1 MQETETFEQWLRE
14 RIVRLS
20 AQAADLAERA
30 EKLQGEAHHMTR
42 DLIAVQGAL
51 LYLAVWCGALAAGTD
66 MQFRTNGWYITACIW
81 GGAVVSA
88 ILPEGKKKKRRSSI

>member
-14 RIVRLS
+14 HIVRLS
-20 AQAADLAERA
+20 AQAADLAEQA

-51 LYLAVWCGALAAGTD
+51 EEAYLLLEQRG
-66 MQFRTNGWYITACIW
+66 
-81 GGAVVSA
+81 
-88 ILPEGKKKKRRSSI
+88 EK

>member
-30 EKLQGEAHHMTR
+30 EKLQDEAHHMTR

-51 LYLAVWCGALAAGTD
+51 EEAYLLLEQRG
-66 MQFRTNGWYITACIW
+66 
-81 GGAVVSA
+81 
-88 ILPEGKKKKRRSSI
+88 EK

>member
-42 DLIAVQGAL
+42 DLIAVQAHSRKRTCCWNSGARNE
-51 LYLAVWCGALAAGTD
+51 GRGTAG
-66 MQFRTNGWYITACIW
+66 QPPFFEEKFTAFCP
-81 GGAVVSA
+81 GGMAYC
-88 ILPEGKKKKRRSSI
+88 RRMG

>member
-42 DLIAVQGAL
+42 DLIAVQSRKRTCCWNSGARNEGRGD
-51 LYLAVWCGALAAGTD
+51 C
-66 MQFRTNGWYITACIW
+66 RTAP
-81 GGAVVSA
+81 
-88 ILPEGKKKKRRSSI
+88 LF